1 MWTKDCKLKKYWVT
15 VLEQSLNYRMEY
27 LEVWHVHG
35 QLKDLFRSEHIN
47 IQCVLQALVELNGRN
62 YVENYLQD
70 YYQR

>member
-1 MWTKDCKLKKYWVT
+1 
-15 VLEQSLNYRMEY
+15 MEY

-35 QLKDLFRSEHIN
+35 QLKDLFRSEDIN